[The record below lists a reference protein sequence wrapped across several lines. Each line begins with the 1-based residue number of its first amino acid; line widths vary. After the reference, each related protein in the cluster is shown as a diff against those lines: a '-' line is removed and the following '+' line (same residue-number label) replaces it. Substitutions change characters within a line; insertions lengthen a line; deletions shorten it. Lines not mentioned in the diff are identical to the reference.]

1 MMSEYKI
8 IHAKYNEN
16 TVTVYQAFNNK
27 IADEVL
33 NEGRFGSSFNI
44 NRMTWI
50 KPSFLWMMYRSGW
63 GTKKDQERVLSINI
77 VREGFDL
84 ILSRA
89 VLTKY
94 KSKIHGTPA
103 EWKSKLKNSEI
114 RCQWDPDR
122 DIYGNKLE
130 KKAIQ
135 LGLSGGAVNQYLN
148 EWICSINDIS
158 TTVCE
163 WREQIKLGTFEIML
177 LPTEIEYKVDYSLKK
192 SLGMIK

>member
-1 MMSEYKI
+1 MSEYKI

-33 NEGRFGSSFNI
+33 KEGRFGSSFNI

-77 VREGFDL
+77 VREGFDF

-94 KSKIHGTPA
+94 KSKIHSTPA

-135 LGLSGGAVNQYLN
+135 LGLTGGAVNQYLN
-148 EWICSINDIS
+148 EWI
-158 TTVCE
+158 
-163 WREQIKLGTFEIML
+163 
-177 LPTEIEYKVDYSLKK
+177 
-192 SLGMIK
+192 